1 MASTPLRG
9 RTRVGDQR
17 LARLT
22 TRNRMFS
29 AVLLLARVITV
40 LCAGLLLTAVVFDT
54 QVERMTSGTVPP
66 ESAARV
72 RGQLVGRRAPLLVVG
87 HNAGDE
93 MVAAEDAVAFGV
105 GAVEIDVRDIGG
117 ELSASHDQPLPF
129 LEEIAFRGPSL
140 SRAWGIASLR
150 QTVLLHL
157 KDNSDAFV
165 ARVAQF
171 LAHQGPRRLVIQASS
186 VATLASVRRRIPQ
199 AERLLLIFNGAELA
213 SARRRAAVASVAD
226 GLSVQESLV
235 TPAVQQW
242 VRGRGLRLFAW
253 TVNDLPRLEHLIRNG
268 LDGVMT
274 DNLDLMHVL
283 AGGPR

>member
-1 MASTPLRG
+1 
-9 RTRVGDQR
+9 
-17 LARLT
+17 
-22 TRNRMFS
+22 MFS

-40 LCAGLLLTAVVFDT
+40 LCVGLLLTAVVFDT
-54 QVERMTSGTVPP
+54 QVEGMTSGTVPP

-93 MVAAEDAVAFGV
+93 LVAAEDAVAFGV
-105 GAVEIDVRDIGG
+105 GAVEIDVRDIDG

-129 LEEIAFRGPSL
+129 LQEIAFRGPSL
-140 SRAWGIASLR
+140 SRAWAIASLR

-165 ARVAQF
+165 ERVAQF
-171 LAHQGPRRLVIQASS
+171 LAHRPSRRLVIQASS

-213 SARRRAAVASVAD
+213 SARRGTAVQSVAD

-242 VRGRGLRLFAW
+242 VRGRRLRLFAW

-274 DNLDLMHVL
+274 DNLDLMHLL
-283 AGGPR
+283 AVGPR